1 MNGETQM
8 IRLSPSITAQAYLE
22 RSSYGTHLPT
32 VIVTAPR
39 ACERRSIMGV
49 LHTIAAE
56 VFLADAANGWSV
68 SVTAPRL
75 VRGGVVEAAVH
86 IELAD
91 SSDAEAALGIQ
102 ALADALEV
110 MRYCDADERRG
121 FA

>member
-1 MNGETQM
+1 MDDETQM
-8 IRLSPSITAQAYLE
+8 IRLGPCITAQTYLE
-22 RSSYGTHLPT
+22 RSPYGTHLPT
-32 VIVTAPR
+32 VIVTATR
-39 ACERRSIMGV
+39 SHERRAIMGL

-68 SVTAPRL
+68 NVATPRL
-75 VRGGVVEAAVH
+75 ARGGVVEAAVH

-91 SSDAEAALGIQ
+91 GSDAEAMLGMQ

-110 MRYCDADERRG
+110 LRYCDADERRG